1 MKGLLKLWFLP
12 FLVAGYLIY
21 DDFSIW
27 EQDVFLPLLAEVETE
42 KTRLKGLEDAI
53 QRVQEFEAKKGEK
66 LAEIT
71 RLGEEF
77 EAARK
82 QFPSEPA
89 MPELLRQLADVG
101 ERLNIEFASF
111 QPQGAGP
118 QDLVQSS
125 KVRVV
130 LRGSYIQIMS
140 FLDSV
145 AHMTRIVNTESL
157 ELKIGSDART
167 DRVQVEA
174 GVSLLSYFLPGG

>member
-12 FLVAGYLIY
+12 FLLAGYMIY
-21 DDFSIW
+21 DDFTIW
-27 EQDVFLPLLAEVETE
+27 EQDVYQPLLAEIDTE
-42 KTRLKGLEDAI
+42 KARLKGLEAAI

-77 EAARK
+77 ENARR

-89 MPELLRQLADVG
+89 LPELLRQLADVG
-101 ERLNIEFASF
+101 ERLNIEFSNF

-125 KVRVV
+125 KVRVI
-130 LRGSYIQIMS
+130 LKGSYIQIMS

-157 ELKIGSDART
+157 KLKMGETRG
-167 DRVQVEA
+167 DRVTIEA
-174 GVSLLSYFLPGG
+174 EVSLLSYYLPGG